1 MEKRIKE
8 LKKNLSR
15 LSSKFESKL
24 DRIKQLKDR
33 LEGTEAL
40 QEMVREGEL
49 DQRLVEEILN
59 EIIKEFE
66 ELKNI
71 RK

>member
-1 MEKRIKE
+1 M
-8 LKKNLSR
+8 
-15 LSSKFESKL
+15 